1 MAAILENQ
9 ESNAKLHQL
18 VETKLA
24 EYGWA
29 EEAASLTDFIFVMIG
44 NGKDQSQVTEELVDL
59 IGPEFDSNFSQWL
72 FDELRVFD
80 SSREMETS
88 NESGQQ
94 YFENPPSVPIEIPQ
108 ESLPETST
116 VTGNDTRNELREE
129 KPLQSERVG
138 QKLKS
143 SAVSKQRFNPMAPS
157 FSATKPAVPPA
168 KRFFKHD
175 EEIPLCKY
183 ADKCTRSDCV
193 FAHPTP
199 AATPGEGMVLSSKM
213 CSAGRDCKN
222 SDCVEGH
229 PSPAFGTTLPF
240 KGTIPVVCRYNPC
253 LNPSCRFLHPQKS
266 KNMTW
271 TPSATQSMPSTSLSE
286 RNFAV
291 EESDEHLHVS

>member
-1 MAAILENQ
+1 MASILENQ
-9 ESNAKLHQL
+9 EINAKLHQL
-18 VETKLA
+18 VESKLA

-44 NGKDQSQVTEELVDL
+44 NGKDQSQVTEELIDL
-59 IGPEFDSNFSQWL
+59 IGPEFDSSFSQWL
-72 FDELRVFD
+72 FDELREFD
-80 SSREMETS
+80 SSRGVETS
-88 NESGQQ
+88 NESEQK
-94 YFENPPSVPIEIPQ
+94 YSEETPSVPAEIPQ
-108 ESLPETST
+108 ETLPETGT
-116 VTGNDTRNELREE
+116 VADNDTSNKLGE

-143 SAVSKQRFNPMAPS
+143 SAVPKQRFNPMAPS
-157 FSATKPAVPPA
+157 FNATKPAIPPA

-175 EEIPLCKY
+175 EEIPLCKF
-183 ADKCTRSDCV
+183 ADKCARSDCV

-199 AATPGEGMVLSSKM
+199 AAAPGEAMVLSSKM
-213 CSAGRDCKN
+213 CTAGRDCKN
-222 SDCVEGH
+222 PDCVEGH

-271 TPSATQSMPSTSLSE
+271 TPSATEPTPSTSVSE
-286 RNFAV
+286 RKFAV